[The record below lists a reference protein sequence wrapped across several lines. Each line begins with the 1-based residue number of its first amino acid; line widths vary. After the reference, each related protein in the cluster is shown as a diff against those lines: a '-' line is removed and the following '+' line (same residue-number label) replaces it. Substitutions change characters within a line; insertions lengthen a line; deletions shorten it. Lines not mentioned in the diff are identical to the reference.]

1 MAVAR
6 GRKHGCP
13 VNIRSW
19 LVYVYDGAAEEWVRI
34 YGLNSMTRTVSGETS
49 DGSADTELW
58 QEPYITKR
66 SSEVTLEGEMVE
78 EEGSGIR
85 DHGQELL
92 NEAALQGGCETDV
105 TLRFV
110 DPFGHAL
117 SADFVVTSCEETSD
131 DTESGCSWTLEQSG
145 EAEAEPYVQV
155 TGMRLEAAGLED
167 GALRMTGGD
176 GGKLVG
182 IVFEPEN
189 ASNRRFRLRAS
200 RPGVVKIADVTENGF
215 TLIPLSAGE
224 SVIRVWSVNGSVS
237 ASVRVTIG

>member
-1 MAVAR
+1 
-6 GRKHGCP
+6 
-13 VNIRSW
+13 
-19 LVYVYDGAAEEWVRI
+19 
-34 YGLNSMTRTVSGETS
+34 
-49 DGSADTELW
+49 
-58 QEPYITKR
+58 
-66 SSEVTLEGEMVE
+66 
-78 EEGSGIR
+78 
-85 DHGQELL
+85 
-92 NEAALQGGCETDV
+92 V

-131 DTESGCSWTLEQSG
+131 DTESGCSWTLEQIG

-224 SVIRVWSVNGSVS
+224 SMIRVWSVNGSVS